1 MAATINKP
9 HEIVIRHA
17 TLKDAAALIHL
28 KKGYIKETTSIPLY
42 VYEYT
47 NTIVQEQE
55 WIDKFI
61 MQDNCALFVAEH
73 NGALIGNLDLT
84 GSPRQK
90 LAHTAMLGMGVAWN
104 WQNKKI
110 GTLLMEAAMD
120 WAAKNSI
127 VSIVWLEVYSTNTG
141 GRKLYQNF
149 GFEECGIMKNFF
161 NEEVSADKISMIK
174 YL

>member
-1 MAATINKP
+1 MAADFSTSG
-9 HEIVIRHA
+9 EITVRQA
-17 TLKDAAALIHL
+17 TLKDAAGLIDL
-28 KKGYIKETTSIPLY
+28 KKGYINETTSIPLY

-47 NTIVQEQE
+47 NSEAQEQE

-61 MQDNCALFVAEH
+61 MQDNSALFVAEYD
-73 NGALIGNLDLT
+73 GILTGNLDLT

-104 WQNKKI
+104 WQNKKV

-120 WAAKNSI
+120 WAIKNSLLD
-127 VSIVWLEVYSTNTG
+127 IVWLEVYATNDA
-141 GRKLYQNF
+141 GRRLYRNF
-149 GFEECGIMKNFF
+149 GFEECGIIRNFF
-161 NEEVSADKISMIK
+161 KEDAPIDKITMVK